1 MNKKTIIFIII
12 ITSISLA
19 GIVMTQLFW
28 VKNALAMREKQF
40 SNRVSIAL
48 KSIVNQLLEHKL
60 DSIHAISING
70 CKPGCDTVG
79 ENIFTLINSAHLD
92 SVVNEEFENMK
103 IRLDFEYGIFRKSDS
118 IFAMGKYKNYK
129 NEILKSKHS
138 SSLSSIWKTDYFVL
152 SVYFPQEENYLISQ
166 MFGWLLLSV
175 VFLIIVILCFSY
187 VILSLVRQKKLSEM
201 KTDFV
206 NNMTHEL
213 KTPISTISLASEM
226 LLKPSVNEL
235 PEKTTKYAN
244 IIYDE
249 NNHLKNQVEQVLQ
262 IAVLDKGSFKLKKK
276 EVDIHEIIEIAVDNF
291 EMQVKQRGGQII
303 IQLNA
308 SKSTF
313 LADTIHITNI
323 INNLMD
329 NATKYSPDKPEIKIS
344 TKNERNGIMVSVED
358 KGIGISRENQKH
370 IFKKFFRV
378 HTGNIHDVK
387 GFGLGLYYVKTI
399 VEAHGGSIRLF
410 SELKKGTRFDI
421 YFPFIQS

>member
-1 MNKKTIIFIII
+1 
-12 ITSISLA
+12 
-19 GIVMTQLFW
+19 MTQLFW
-28 VKNALAMREKQF
+28 VKNALALREGQF
-40 SNRVSIAL
+40 NHRVSIAL
-48 KSIVNQLLEHKL
+48 KSIVNQLSEYKSDTNRVML
-60 DSIHAISING
+60 ISG
-70 CKPGCDTVG
+70 CKPGCG
-79 ENIFTLINSAHLD
+79 MIEGNIVSSINPVYLD
-92 SVVNEEFENMK
+92 SVVRDEFSNMN
-103 IRLDFEYGIFRKSDS
+103 IQLDYEYGIFRKSDNN
-118 IFAMGKYKNYK
+118 FVMGKYENYK
-129 NEILKSKHS
+129 NKIIKSEHFT
-138 SSLSSIWKTDYFVL
+138 SLSCLWKPDSYIL
-152 SVYFPQEENYLISQ
+152 GVYFPQEENFLIRQ
-166 MFGWLLLSV
+166 MSGWLLLSGI
-175 VFLIIVILCFSY
+175 FLLIVIFSFSY

-206 NNMTHEL
+206 NNLTHEF

-226 LLKPSVNEL
+226 LLKPGVNEL

-249 NNHLKNQVEQVLQ
+249 NNRLKNQVEQVLQ

-303 IQLNA
+303 IQLDA

-313 LADTIHITNI
+313 FADTVHITNI
-323 INNLMD
+323 IHNLMD

-344 TKNERNGIMVSVED
+344 TRNERNGILVSVED

-370 IFKKFFRV
+370 IFKKFYRV

-387 GFGLGLYYVKTI
+387 GFGLGLYYVNTI

-410 SELKKGTRFDI
+410 SELKKGTRFEI
-421 YFPFIQS
+421 YFPFPILSKTN